1 MMSEK
6 STRTPG
12 TVRDNINPQLWKDLD
27 PEIMACDAE
36 SHVGNSCVRL
46 LNLFERILANDE
58 LESNYRWT
66 FARDALD
73 QCRIWYFG

>member
-1 MMSEK
+1 MSDESMRK
-6 STRTPG
+6 PG
-12 TVRDNINPQLWKDLD
+12 SVRDNINPQLWGELD
-27 PEIMACDAE
+27 SEIMSCDAD
-36 SHVGNSCVRL
+36 SHVGNLCVRL

-66 FARDALD
+66 FRRDALD

>member
-1 MMSEK
+1 MS
-6 STRTPG
+6 
-12 TVRDNINPQLWKDLD
+12 
-27 PEIMACDAE
+27 CDAE

-66 FARDALD
+66 FTRDALD